1 MVCWKTTQ
9 FLILSF
15 EEIEYDPFL
24 QSEEDE
30 FGAANDGLRRQQ
42 TKYSKTMA
50 DIVQRV
56 SDIDPLS
63 LIQIFPHTFSKN
75 NESNYHIDFMTVT
88 HISISERL
96 ELLSLTELDCFIF
109 FKSVRFCNQISQT
122 I

>member
-1 MVCWKTTQ
+1 M
-9 FLILSF
+9 ILSF

-63 LIQIFPHTFSKN
+63 LIPLFPHTFSKN

-88 HISISERL
+88 HILISDRL
-96 ELLSLTELDCFIF
+96 ELLSFTELDCFIF